1 MTRVV
6 LCGAGRFGS
15 VYLRRCLEHP
25 DLEVAGV
32 VELADKHDD
41 VRAAGVR
48 PFDTLT
54 EAIDVTHP
62 HLVIVATPP
71 AKHAVLGIYALN
83 RFCHV
88 MLAKPGA
95 LGIDQAERVVSTAY
109 QRGRTLTVDYTPT
122 EAPAWQRICESCAT
136 APIETVRMTRRA
148 RDRFQPCGALWDLA
162 PHDVALALSL
172 QPADAVVRVSARGWW
187 VPQLDEP
194 VGAYLVLEHESGRA
208 TRIEVE
214 WTAVQAERRVE
225 ISTTSGSLIWD
236 QLAEPVG
243 KPDNVTRAL
252 DRALRVVR
260 GEEADDAARLLQVT
274 RVLEQAERSMYAD
287 YSWPGAVAA

>member
-1 MTRVV
+1 MKRVV

-15 VYLRRCLEHP
+15 VYLRRALEHP
-25 DLEVAGV
+25 DLDVTGV
-32 VELADKHDD
+32 VELADQHDA
-41 VRAAGVR
+41 VRALGVR

-71 AKHAVLGIYALN
+71 AKHAILGIYALN

-95 LGIDQAERVVSTAY
+95 LGIDQAERLVSTAY
-109 QRGRTLTVDYTPT
+109 ERGRTLTVDYTPT
-122 EAPAWQRICESCAT
+122 ESPVWQRICDEHA
-136 APIETVRMTRRA
+136 APIVTVRMVRRA
-148 RDRFQPCGALWDLA
+148 RQAYQDCGVLWDLA

-172 QPADAVVRVSARGWW
+172 NPTDTVTSVTARGWW
-187 VPQLDEP
+187 THDGDEP
-194 VGAYLVLEHESGRA
+194 VGAYLVLTHASGRS

-214 WTAVQAERRVE
+214 WTAATPERRVE
-225 ISTTSGSLIWD
+225 IIEPDGHTVWD
-236 QLAEPVG
+236 QLADPPAT
-243 KPDNVTRAL
+243 PDNVTRAL
-252 DRALRVVR
+252 DRALRIVR
-260 GEEADDAARLLQVT
+260 GDADDDTHRLLAVT
-274 RVLEQAERSMYAD
+274 RILEQAERSLYAD